1 MINEEEKMEKDEC
14 GCGCHD
20 ENLHEEQN
28 CSDEDCCCDPMEE
41 IMLDADPN
49 GMFEICVNI
58 NGEMGNLIV
67 SKDETLLEALR
78 SYGWKGTKKGC
89 DTGDCGSCTI
99 IFNGKPVL
107 GCMMPAVSA
116 HGGNITT
123 IEGLGTVRNPH
134 PIQQA
139 FVEAGAVQCGF
150 CIPGMILSTKAL
162 LDKNPEPTEAEI
174 RKALDGNL
182 CRCTGYVTQINAVNI
197 AARKMKEMKD
207 QAGTNPNAAYMGKPR
222 GEAE

>member
-1 MINEEEKMEKDEC
+1 MINEEEKMEKEEC
-14 GCGCHD
+14 GCGCNEEHQ
-20 ENLHEEQN
+20 HEEN
-28 CSDEDCCCDPMEE
+28 CCDDDCCCEDPMEE

-49 GMFEICVNI
+49 GMFEITLTVN
-58 NGEMGNLIV
+58 G
-67 SKDETLLEALR
+67 EALR

-89 DTGDCGSCTI
+89 DTGDCGSCTV

-197 AARKMKEMKD
+197 AARKMKELKD
-207 QAGTNPNAAYMGKPR
+207 KAGTNPNAAYMGKPR